1 MNVCALV
8 VVGLVLL
15 NKRYY
20 HYITSLSHFCLSQ
33 LYQLVRFCQSCQKGA
48 QNYWL
53 RVITGQTEKNLRPPP
68 LSGWLAAFCFQA
80 LVCNVFIY
88 METLSLYLLSFI
100 LYFYS
105 HLKTTVWIYF
115 IFLGIIKKKSKRIK
129 DQLASL
135 SKFICVAPFHSKAV
149 FKCFI

>member
-88 METLSLYLLSFI
+88 MEPFI
-100 LYFYS
+100 SVFI
-105 HLKTTVWIYF
+105 VIYF
-115 IFLGIIKKKSKRIK
+115 VFLQSPKNNSLDLFYFSGDNQKEIKENKRPTG
-129 DQLASL
+129 Q
-135 SKFICVAPFHSKAV
+135 
-149 FKCFI
+149 FK